1 MTGGDL
7 KGARRDPCHTASRP
21 TGGLVRGGN
30 PFKPHQE
37 HAAIAQMTT
46 SLYQDSEID
55 SPVRKLF
62 EMRDKIHKT
71 NAASITKIDIVV
83 RGGPQYRMKHEKAS
97 VLRRQLKGSIFSI
110 TYTKWILSAQ
120 SLPRIQKAFRF
131 FPLSPMLGLPCR
143 LRSRQL
149 GAE

>member
-46 SLYQDSEID
+46 SLYQIVKLTHRSEN
-55 SPVRKLF
+55 SLRCGTKF
-62 EMRDKIHKT
+62 HKT